1 MSNPKSSSSRSKAPD
16 SVLDLSLR
24 RIHERLR
31 NPAELLKLHLKH
43 YHMTTEQF
51 KFRTSQLQLP
61 RDIIELYDK
70 TVKSCIVCEKSKPV
84 PQRSRVS
91 GMRNEVFGDMI
102 FLITE
107 TLKLEVRC
115 ASSC

>member
-1 MSNPKSSSSRSKAPD
+1 
-16 SVLDLSLR
+16 
-24 RIHERLR
+24 
-31 NPAELLKLHLKH
+31 
-43 YHMTTEQF
+43 MTTEQF

-102 FLITE
+102 FLDYGDFEVGGKMCKFLLILDAATTMIMAYPVVSDGADE
-107 TLKLEVRC
+107 GLEC
-115 ASSC
+115 MDDNSILTIQ